1 MKATHSALRIQFLTA
16 LFKSVF
22 RYLIAPLLMVLFF
35 NLDLNA
41 DGSPQFRPDT
51 TKTTYLM
58 ILNTQPTYGTF
69 AGYSASDTNRLY
81 IRINDPATERIY
93 FGMGNRTTTNTWY
106 FRVKD
111 PNGNVVY
118 GPTLLPTSGTGFI
131 RYHSQAI
138 AGPNTFNPQGYSPF
152 VITPTAG
159 VAGNYY
165 IEFNYGS
172 GTTVSNNRELGLG
185 IFDITVG
192 KPTTNQ
198 IVPGRLFSYN
208 WSFNTDSYA
217 NQFFGS
223 FFIYGAD
230 SSVTKVDL
238 NGIKPYKFRVSCN
251 SFGALNSGNST
262 VDRRSQLGFQVPP
275 ELRLFL
281 QNPDITAFPNGTIQF
296 VNGAITLEG
305 CTRDSLCLNI
315 NLVKKSDVT
324 ILIDRNSNNVFDA
337 GTADRILI
345 YAGVDPGSNCLPW
358 DGKDGQGNHIPVGDP
373 VQVKISV
380 ESGEV
385 NLPIFDVESH
395 PNGYSMSIVR
405 PAGGIFVDSLF
416 YDDVLVGGN
425 TNITGCPFP
434 CHTWVSNPVNT
445 ESNSIGNNNTINTYW
460 FARKQNTDV
469 LLTMPDYLITDAGIN
484 QTLCINPVQPDT
496 IQLLGSIIFSTVSY
510 SGSRQWTTSGSGT
523 FIPNDSTYTAHYIP
537 STADINAGGVWLYLA
552 PRYQCV
558 YPVDSTRITF
568 NKIPT
573 LNTSAAPASCFGQPT
588 GSASVTASNSQSPY
602 TYNWSN
608 GENAASQ
615 TAVTSGV
622 YTVTVTSANGCS
634 SIATAMV
641 SQPAA
646 ALSAS
651 VSSSSDVTCFGA
663 SNGSVSVSAI
673 GGTGPYGYQWNTGAT
688 TPTLSNLSAGS
699 YSVTITDANGC
710 TSVISSI
717 SIGQPSAPLSVSASG
732 FVNVNCFGDN
742 NGSVNLN
749 VNGGTGPYTYNWT
762 NGATTEDI
770 SNLPAGTYTVT
781 VTDSRGC
788 TSFSSVT
795 ITQPS
800 GALAASVSS
809 NQSVSCFGGS
819 NGTAAATASGGTSP
833 YNYTWSNGAVTQNIT
848 GLTAGSYTVTVTDEN
863 GCMSLSSVQVTQPA
877 ASLSGSL
884 SVSQNVSCFGGNNGS
899 LSLSV
904 ANGTAPYTYLWSNG
918 STSAN
923 LTGVSSGTYTV
934 TVTDANGCTTVQ
946 LASITQPSAALSMS
960 TSMTQSVACFGQST
974 GAASAS
980 VTGGTSP
987 YSYVWNNGANTAS
1000 LTGLSAGIYSVT
1012 VADANGCTS
1021 QGSVS
1026 ITQPSAALSS
1036 SVTSSQQVN
1045 CFGGNNGSV
1054 NLTVTGGTGPYS
1066 YNWNN
1071 GASTE
1076 DVSNLSA
1083 GTYTVNITDSRGCTA
1098 SSSVTITQ
1106 PVAALA
1112 SSASSTQSVS
1122 CFGGNNGSATSG
1134 VSGGT
1139 APYNYSW
1146 SNGAS
1151 TQSVSSLS
1159 TGNYTVTV
1167 TDANGCVAV
1176 SSVLITQPAAAL
1188 SSTLSVSQN
1197 VSCFGGN
1204 NGSLSLS
1211 VSNGTA
1217 PYNYQWNT
1225 GSTASSLSGLTIG
1238 TYTVTVTDANG
1249 CTNVRTATVGQ
1260 PAVALTPSI
1269 SSTVAVSC
1277 FGGNDGSVNLSV
1289 AGGTAP
1295 YSYIWNNGATTQ
1307 DLSSLATGAYTV
1319 SISDANGCTANA
1331 QVTITQPAAAL
1342 ASSVSSSQQVSCF
1355 GGNNGTVSLSVN
1367 GGTAPYSYNWS
1378 NGAATQNINGLSAG
1392 TYTVTVTDVNGCT
1405 ATQSRVVTQPVADL
1419 STTANVSQNVSC
1431 FGGNN
1436 GSVNLSVS
1444 GGTTPYTYVWSNG
1457 TSTEDLTDLSAGTYT
1472 VTVTDVNGCIANR
1485 TITVTQ
1491 PSAAIQAAAGVL
1503 QSVSCNNGNDGQIS
1517 LGISG
1522 TSPYTYSWSN
1532 GDTTAAINGL
1542 SAGSYTVTVTD
1553 ANGCVAGSSA
1563 TVTQPSAA
1571 LSGSTTVT
1579 SNISCF
1585 SGNNGS
1591 INITVAGGTSPYTF
1605 MWNTGAISEDLNSL
1619 PAGSYSV
1626 TITDA
1631 NGCTA
1636 NASATITQPPG
1647 SLSANLNVSQNVAC
1661 FGGGNGAFD
1670 LTVSGGTPPYSYIWS
1685 NGSTTQDISGLALGT
1700 YTVSITDANGCIS
1713 SATGTITQPS
1723 AALNATVSSS
1733 QDVLCFGGN
1742 NGSINITVTGGTIP
1756 YSYVWSNG
1764 SVFQDINNLSNG
1776 TYTVSITDANGC
1788 TFSQTA
1794 TINQPA
1800 AALNASLNSSVDVF
1814 CFGGDNGSINSTV
1827 TGGTAPYSYNWN
1839 NGAST
1844 QNLNGLTEGTYTVIV
1859 TDVNGCNTTLSET
1872 IDQPAAAVALSVQSA
1887 QAISCFGGN
1896 NGSTVVSANG
1906 GTAPYSYLWNTGAS
1920 AASVSNLPAG
1930 TYTATVTDIN
1940 GCSESVS
1947 VTLTQPSAPLSSNV
1961 NSTVDVLCFG
1971 GNNGEIDITINGG
1984 TAPYSYNWS
1993 NGATTQDING
2003 LVNGAYTVTVT
2014 DANGCILS
2022 ESATINQPAAQ
2033 LSSSASVTANVLCF
2047 AGNNGLIDLSVNGGT
2062 TPYTFNWSNG
2072 ETTEDIGNLPAGTYT
2087 VNIIDI
2093 NGCTSTAT
2101 AQVTEPVASLTSSV
2115 NATQNVS
2122 CFAGNNGSIDLTVA
2136 GGTAPYTFSW
2146 SNGET
2151 TEDISN
2157 LPAGTYTVNITDAN
2171 GCTFVN
2177 TANISQPQ
2185 AALNSSINGTID
2197 VSCFGGTNGIVD
2209 LSVSGGTL
2217 PYTFVWSNGETTEDI
2232 SNLTAGTYNVSI
2244 TDANGCTTSASVT
2257 IGEPAAALT
2266 PAISSTVQINCF
2278 GDETGSIDL
2287 NVTGGTAPY
2296 SFSWNTGDTTEDIDS
2311 LFSGTYVV
2319 IVTDANGCE
2328 ATAATT
2334 LSQPNAPLLALATV
2348 TSNVFCNGGSNGA
2361 IDVTVNGGTA
2371 PYSFVWNNGETTED
2385 ISGLSTGTYIVTI
2398 MDASGCATTVS
2409 AGIGQPAQQLNAS
2422 ATVQD
2427 VLCFNGNNGFIDLIP
2442 TGGTPPYAYNWSNGS
2457 TSEDIGGLVAGVY
2470 SVTITDA
2477 NGCDTLITA
2486 TVIQPAAPLIP
2497 ALTIDNNVS
2506 CNGGNDGAMSVTVT
2520 GGTQP
2525 YIYVW
2530 NNGQTSTSIT
2540 SLPAGQYTLTV
2551 TDANG
2556 CNAII
2561 SDFVSQPSASLITSI
2576 TVNQDV
2582 SCYGGTNGTL
2592 TSNATGGT
2600 APYTYVWNTG
2610 AMTPGISNVSAGT
2623 YTVTVT
2629 DSKACTYSVSGT
2641 VSQPTA
2647 PLSMTGNATI
2657 ANCLYGIGGDI
2668 TISVNGGTPGYS
2680 YSWSNGSTSQN
2691 IVNALPG
2698 SYTVNVTD
2706 ANGCTLTNTYTIG
2719 NDSEAELQTG
2729 PAIICVGDFTT
2740 LWVDSIAGATYQW
2753 YFTGQP
2759 LNGATAPSFTTPAAG
2774 YYYVAVTTV
2783 CGTFQTDS
2791 VEIQVKSVEN
2801 ATVSNNQIICPPEMV
2816 QLYATGG
2823 VTYLWTP
2830 SKFISSTTSP
2840 SPIVAPIQT
2849 TTYVVEITNEWGCK
2863 AELSVDVAV
2872 ACDTLFVPT
2881 GFSPNDDGVN
2891 DGYVIDHIENYTGNR
2906 LWIYNR
2912 WGNLVYKAR
2921 DYKND
2926 WNGIANVSGIYLGKK
2941 VPSGTYYYILDLND
2955 GSKPRSGYLIIR
2967 H

>member
-1 MKATHSALRIQFLTA
+1 LN
-16 LFKSVF
+16 
-22 RYLIAPLLMVLFF
+22 IA
-35 NLDLNA
+35 A
-41 DGSPQFRPDT
+41 
-51 TKTTYLM
+51 
-58 ILNTQPTYGTF
+58 
-69 AGYSASDTNRLY
+69 
-81 IRINDPATERIY
+81 PAVT
-93 FGMGNRTTTNTWY
+93 
-106 FRVKD
+106 
-111 PNGNVVY
+111 
-118 GPTLLPTSGTGFI
+118 
-131 RYHSQAI
+131 
-138 AGPNTFNPQGYSPF
+138 
-152 VITPTAG
+152 
-159 VAGNYY
+159 
-165 IEFNYGS
+165 
-172 GTTVSNNRELGLG
+172 GTTV
-185 IFDITVG
+185 
-192 KPTTNQ
+192 TN
-198 IVPGRLFSYN
+198 
-208 WSFNTDSYA
+208 
-217 NQFFGS
+217 
-223 FFIYGAD
+223 
-230 SSVTKVDL
+230 
-238 NGIKPYKFRVSCN
+238 VSC
-251 SFGALNSGNST
+251 FA
-262 VDRRSQLGFQVPP
+262 
-275 ELRLFL
+275 
-281 QNPDITAFPNGTIQF
+281 AC
-296 VNGAITLEG
+296 NGAVSFT
-305 CTRDSLCLNI
+305 
-315 NLVKKSDVT
+315 VT
-324 ILIDRNSNNVFDA
+324 
-337 GTADRILI
+337 
-345 YAGVDPGSNCLPW
+345 
-358 DGKDGQGNHIPVGDP
+358 
-373 VQVKISV
+373 
-380 ESGEV
+380 
-385 NLPIFDVESH
+385 
-395 PNGYSMSIVR
+395 
-405 PAGGIFVDSLF
+405 
-416 YDDVLVGGN
+416 
-425 TNITGCPFP
+425 
-434 CHTWVSNPVNT
+434 
-445 ESNSIGNNNTINTYW
+445 
-460 FARKQNTDV
+460 
-469 LLTMPDYLITDAGIN
+469 
-484 QTLCINPVQPDT
+484 
-496 IQLLGSIIFSTVSY
+496 
-510 SGSRQWTTSGSGT
+510 
-523 FIPNDSTYTAHYIP
+523 
-537 STADINAGGVWLYLA
+537 GGV
-552 PRYQCV
+552 
-558 YPVDSTRITF
+558 
-568 NKIPT
+568 
-573 LNTSAAPASCFGQPT
+573 
-588 GSASVTASNSQSPY
+588 SPL

-608 GENAASQ
+608 GATTSSI
-615 TAVTSGV
+615 SGV
-622 YTVTVTSANGCS
+622 CVGTYTVTVTGANGCTTTETFNLTQPS
-634 SIATAMV
+634 ATLASAAISTQSV
-641 SQPAA
+641 SCTGGTNGAA
-646 ALSAS
+646 SAS
-651 VSSSSDVTCFGA
+651 AT
-663 SNGSVSVSAI
+663 
-673 GGTGPYGYQWNTGAT
+673 GGTVPYSYLWNTGAAT
-688 TPTLSNLSAGS
+688 AG
-699 YSVTITDANGC
+699 VTGLA
-710 TSVISSI
+710 
-717 SIGQPSAPLSVSASG
+717 
-732 FVNVNCFGDN
+732 
-742 NGSVNLN
+742 
-749 VNGGTGPYTYNWT
+749 
-762 NGATTEDI
+762 
-770 SNLPAGTYTVT
+770 AGTYTVT
-781 VTDSRGC
+781 VTDINGC
-788 TSFSSVT
+788 TSLSIVT
-795 ITQPS
+795 ITEPV
-800 GALAASVSS
+800 AA
-809 NQSVSCFGGS
+809 
-819 NGTAAATASGGTSP
+819 
-833 YNYTWSNGAVTQNIT
+833 
-848 GLTAGSYTVTVTDEN
+848 LTATINV
-863 GCMSLSSVQVTQPA
+863 A
-877 ASLSGSL
+877 
-884 SVSQNVSCFGGNNGS
+884 QNVSCFGASNGNADLTPVG
-899 LSLSV
+899 
-904 ANGTAPYTYLWSNG
+904 GTIPYTYLWNNG
-918 STSAN
+918 TTTQDLVNVGAGN
-923 LTGVSSGTYTV
+923 YTV

-980 VTGGTSP
+980 VTGGASP

-1405 ATQSRVVTQPVADL
+1405 ATQSRVITQPVAAL

-1522 TSPYTYSWSN
+1522 GTSPYTYSWSN

-1591 INITVAGGTSPYTF
+1591 INMTVAGGTSPYTF

-2136 GGTAPYTFSW
+2136 GGTAPFTFSW

-2185 AALNSSINGTID
+2185 AALNSSIN
-2197 VSCFGGTNGIVD
+2197 
-2209 LSVSGGTL
+2209 
-2217 PYTFVWSNGETTEDI
+2217 
-2232 SNLTAGTYNVSI
+2232 
-2244 TDANGCTTSASVT
+2244 
-2257 IGEPAAALT
+2257 
-2266 PAISSTVQINCF
+2266 
-2278 GDETGSIDL
+2278 
-2287 NVTGGTAPY
+2287 
-2296 SFSWNTGDTTEDIDS
+2296 
-2311 LFSGTYVV
+2311 
-2319 IVTDANGCE
+2319 
-2328 ATAATT
+2328 
-2334 LSQPNAPLLALATV
+2334 
-2348 TSNVFCNGGSNGA
+2348 
-2361 IDVTVNGGTA
+2361 
-2371 PYSFVWNNGETTED
+2371 
-2385 ISGLSTGTYIVTI
+2385 
-2398 MDASGCATTVS
+2398 
-2409 AGIGQPAQQLNAS
+2409 
-2422 ATVQD
+2422 
-2427 VLCFNGNNGFIDLIP
+2427 
-2442 TGGTPPYAYNWSNGS
+2442 
-2457 TSEDIGGLVAGVY
+2457 
-2470 SVTITDA
+2470 
-2477 NGCDTLITA
+2477 
-2486 TVIQPAAPLIP
+2486 
-2497 ALTIDNNVS
+2497 
-2506 CNGGNDGAMSVTVT
+2506 
-2520 GGTQP
+2520 
-2525 YIYVW
+2525 
-2530 NNGQTSTSIT
+2530 
-2540 SLPAGQYTLTV
+2540 
-2551 TDANG
+2551 
-2556 CNAII
+2556 
-2561 SDFVSQPSASLITSI
+2561 
-2576 TVNQDV
+2576 
-2582 SCYGGTNGTL
+2582 
-2592 TSNATGGT
+2592 
-2600 APYTYVWNTG
+2600 
-2610 AMTPGISNVSAGT
+2610 
-2623 YTVTVT
+2623 
-2629 DSKACTYSVSGT
+2629 
-2641 VSQPTA
+2641 
-2647 PLSMTGNATI
+2647 
-2657 ANCLYGIGGDI
+2657 
-2668 TISVNGGTPGYS
+2668 
-2680 YSWSNGSTSQN
+2680 
-2691 IVNALPG
+2691 
-2698 SYTVNVTD
+2698 
-2706 ANGCTLTNTYTIG
+2706 
-2719 NDSEAELQTG
+2719 
-2729 PAIICVGDFTT
+2729 
-2740 LWVDSIAGATYQW
+2740 
-2753 YFTGQP
+2753 
-2759 LNGATAPSFTTPAAG
+2759 
-2774 YYYVAVTTV
+2774 
-2783 CGTFQTDS
+2783 
-2791 VEIQVKSVEN
+2791 
-2801 ATVSNNQIICPPEMV
+2801 
-2816 QLYATGG
+2816 
-2823 VTYLWTP
+2823 
-2830 SKFISSTTSP
+2830 
-2840 SPIVAPIQT
+2840 
-2849 TTYVVEITNEWGCK
+2849 
-2863 AELSVDVAV
+2863 
-2872 ACDTLFVPT
+2872 
-2881 GFSPNDDGVN
+2881 
-2891 DGYVIDHIENYTGNR
+2891 
-2906 LWIYNR
+2906 
-2912 WGNLVYKAR
+2912 
-2921 DYKND
+2921 
-2926 WNGIANVSGIYLGKK
+2926 
-2941 VPSGTYYYILDLND
+2941 
-2955 GSKPRSGYLIIR
+2955 
-2967 H
+2967 